1 MQVTLETICVEEFH
15 KNKELEKKNDALKF
29 QVSEQQRVI
38 EELEEKVEKLRRE
51 NTGLHTTVE
60 HLQEKAEKLY
70 GCYYSGVGAGRK
82 PRKDRR

>member
-1 MQVTLETICVEEFH
+1 MRTVLFEILEEELA
-15 KNKELEKKNDALKF
+15 KNEELKKKNDALKF

-70 GCYYSGVGAGRK
+70 GCYCSGVGAGKK